1 MSERIQKALA
11 TAGVASRREIEE
23 MILAGRI
30 EVNGQPAAVGQP
42 LEPGDQVRVD
52 GRMVRL
58 SQAPE
63 PIRVLLYKKR
73 VGELVTRE
81 DPDGRRT
88 IFRKLPKLDSGRWIA
103 VGRLDINTSGLL
115 LLTNN
120 GELARRLTHP
130 SFEIPRQYAVR
141 VLGEMTDE
149 VLQRLRTGVE
159 LEDGKA
165 HFESIVPGVNED
177 GSGANQWWE
186 VTLREG
192 RNREVRRLFESQKLQ
207 VSRLIRVKYG
217 PIELGRGIR
226 SSDSRE
232 ATPQELQA
240 LLDAVGMQPVD
251 ARKAKKHA
259 PRRDEDLRPG
269 ERALP
274 FEAKKLARG
283 SGRHRPWEPSSR
295 GPGKPAGASKSKS
308 RSGSAG
314 PAKPAGP
321 ARSARP
327 AAGDERRAARPAKP
341 GAAGRPVKSAAS
353 RPAKPAASARL
364 AKAGRPAAG
373 GKRPAP
379 SRGGAR
385 KPGR

>member
-52 GRMVRL
+52 GRLVRL

-149 VLQRLRTGVE
+149 VLKRLRTGVE

-251 ARKAKKHA
+251 ARKARKHA

-283 SGRHRPWEPSSR
+283 SGRHRPWEPSAR
-295 GPGKPAGASKSKS
+295 GPGKPAAASKSHPGAA
-308 RSGSAG
+308 R
-314 PAKPAGP
+314 PAKAAAP

-327 AAGDERRAARPAKP
+327 GAAEDTREPRPARS
-341 GAAGRPVKSAAS
+341 GAAGRPARSATS
-353 RPAKPAASARL
+353 RPAKPAASTRPPR
-364 AKAGRPAAG
+364 AGRPAAA

-379 SRGGAR
+379 SRSGPR

>member
-30 EVNGQPAAVGQP
+30 EVNGKPAVVGQP

-52 GRMVRL
+52 GRPVRL

-149 VLQRLRTGVE
+149 VLRRLRTGVE

-251 ARKAKKHA
+251 ARKSARKQA

-283 SGRHRPWEPSSR
+283 SGRHRPWEPSAR
-295 GPGKPAGASKSKS
+295 GPGKPAAASKSKS
-308 RSGSAG
+308 RPGAARPVKSA
-314 PAKPAGP
+314 AA
-321 ARSARP
+321 ARSA
-327 AAGDERRAARPAKP
+327 AGDDGRAARPAKP
-341 GAAGRPVKSAAS
+341 GAAGRPVKSASS
-353 RPAKPAASARL
+353 RPAKPAASARP

-373 GKRPAP
+373 KRPSP
-379 SRGGAR
+379 SGSSAR

>member
-30 EVNGQPAAVGQP
+30 EVNGKPATVGQP
-42 LEPGDQVRVD
+42 LEPADQVRVD
-52 GRMVRL
+52 GRPVRV
-58 SQAPE
+58 SQTVE

-149 VLQRLRTGVE
+149 VLKRLRTGVE

-251 ARKAKKHA
+251 ARKAAKKHA
-259 PRRDEDLRPG
+259 PRRDEDLRPS

-283 SGRHRPWEPSSR
+283 TGRNRPWEPSSR
-295 GPGKPAGASKSKS
+295 GPGKPAAASKS
-308 RSGSAG
+308 RSGSAR
-314 PAKPAGP
+314 PSKAGGSV
-321 ARSARP
+321 RSSRP
-327 AAGDERRAARPAKP
+327 GAGDDTRAARPAKP

-353 RPAKPAASARL
+353 RPPKPAASTRP
-364 AKAGRPAAG
+364 AKAGRPAAA
-373 GKRPAP
+373 GKRSAP